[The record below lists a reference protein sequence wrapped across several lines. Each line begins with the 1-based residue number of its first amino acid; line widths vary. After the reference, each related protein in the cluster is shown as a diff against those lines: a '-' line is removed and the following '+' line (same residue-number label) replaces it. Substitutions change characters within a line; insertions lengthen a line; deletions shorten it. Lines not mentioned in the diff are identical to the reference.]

1 MLSRRKFLL
10 ISAASSGL
18 AITGTDLLSQAV
30 ANASSTIRANG
41 SQGIRHIV
49 ILMME
54 NRSFDHFLGWV
65 PGVDGRHDLTFVSA
79 VDGNTYPNYP
89 LAPDFQGC
97 GYSDPD
103 HSWEGWL
110 VEHNYGRMDGFL
122 QRPTTPADN
131 PGVTLAA
138 ANTFPIGYYTNFEF
152 DGRRKALPDLPITGA
167 LAEQYTTLD
176 RYFCAFAGE
185 TYPNRFYQHAGQTDR
200 DHNSEVASTLPTI
213 WDQLSP
219 IPNSNGIPTGG
230 YYYQDAPFLALWASP
245 AIEPGATFKYQAFM
259 HPFSDADVDTAALSS
274 GTSFVDACQNGTLP
288 NVCYIDPAFDNE
300 GTGTSGDDH
309 PLGDIRLGERFIA
322 DAYHA
327 LADNG
332 YLDDTVFIVTFDE
345 WGGFYDHVPPPQVID
360 DTNPADVNH
369 SGDSTTPTDGQLY
382 PNYRQLGFRVPGIV
396 VSNLA
401 RPRQVVNW
409 GPFEHCSSLALIEST
424 FGLTPLTARDRYAL
438 NLRDI
443 LLPYPVPARYAVQPS
458 SIPTSSDVIGP
469 AISPPSESLLQVLEG
484 TASYDPADICSAD
497 SVQSVSPPPVNHPA
511 LPQTF
516 GGIDGLTGT
525 SGMKDLFRDYRGKDV
540 KES

>member
-30 ANASSTIRANG
+30 ANATSTIRPNG
-41 SQGIRHIV
+41 SQGIQHIV

-65 PGVDGRHDLTFVSA
+65 PGVDGRHDLTYVSA

-110 VEHNYGRMDGFL
+110 VEHNYGKMNGFL

-138 ANTFPIGYYTNFEF
+138 ANTFPIGYYTNFHF
-152 DGRRKALPDLPITGA
+152 DGRRKALPDLPVTGA
-167 LAEQYTTLD
+167 LAESYMTLD

-259 HPFSDADVDTAALSS
+259 HPFSDANADTAALSS

-332 YLDDTVFIVTFDE
+332 YLDSTVFIVTFDE

-401 RPRQVVNW
+401 RPHQVVHD

-424 FGLTPLTARDRYAL
+424 FGLTPLTARDRNAL

-525 SGMKDLFRDYRGKDV
+525 SGMQDLLRSYRGNDAKQR
-540 KES
+540 

>member
-30 ANASSTIRANG
+30 ANASSTIRPNG

-54 NRSFDHFLGWV
+54 NRSFDHFLGWM
-65 PGVDGRHDLTFVSA
+65 PGVDGRHDLTYVSA

-110 VEHNYGRMDGFL
+110 VQHNYGKMNGFL
-122 QRPTTPADN
+122 QRPTTPPDN

-138 ANTFPIGYYTNFEF
+138 ANTFPVGYYTNFHF
-152 DGRRKALPDLPITGA
+152 DGRRKALPDLPVTGA
-167 LAEQYTTLD
+167 LAESYMTLD

-259 HPFSDADVDTAALSS
+259 HPFSDADAGTAALSS

-332 YLDDTVFIVTFDE
+332 YLDSTVFIVTFDE

-382 PNYRQLGFRVPGIV
+382 PSYRQLGFRVPGIV

-401 RPRQVVNW
+401 RPHQVVHD

-424 FGLTPLTARDRYAL
+424 FGLTPLTARDRNAL
-438 NLRDI
+438 NLRDT
-443 LLPYPVPARYAVQPS
+443 LLPYPVPNRHAVQPS

-497 SVQSVSPPPVNHPA
+497 SVQSVSPPPVNYPP

-525 SGMKDLFRDYRGKDV
+525 SGMQDLFRNYRGKDA
-540 KES
+540 KG